1 VKFWIS
7 HPETQGGPVSF
18 RRWLAWQ
25 VAERLYGW
33 HRRLERYALYH
44 GTPRRFGLRCWFRG

>member
-44 GTPRRFGLRCWFRG
+44 GTPRYDDDIPF